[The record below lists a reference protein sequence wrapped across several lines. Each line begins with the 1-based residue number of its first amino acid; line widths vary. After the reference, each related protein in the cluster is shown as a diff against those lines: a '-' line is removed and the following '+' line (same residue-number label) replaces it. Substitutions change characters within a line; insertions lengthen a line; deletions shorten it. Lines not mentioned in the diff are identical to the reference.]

1 MCEVTEVNTVHE
13 MRSED
18 YAVEDDAL
26 PLLNLHPVTEVGIDI
41 EKASVKLFIHPKQ
54 YKWPRDCSEACT
66 VKTEFSVPRSGPRQD
81 DL

>member
-1 MCEVTEVNTVHE
+1 MHE

-66 VKTEFSVPRSGPRQD
+66 VKTEFSVPGVDRDKTICSFVPVCVEK
-81 DL
+81 